1 MKDLTVKQN
10 EILDCIKKYISDHG
24 YPPTVREICKIKN
37 YSSPS
42 TVQKYIDVLIEKSF
56 IKKDK
61 IKNRSIELLVD
72 NEYLNKNTINV
83 PLLNKK
89 DFIELPISLV
99 HKNKEIYG
107 YIVIDDSLV
116 CNHIIKNDILII
128 EKSKSFSGND
138 IIVYMDNTDIVI
150 GKSSDSNK
158 NIIGKVI
165 GLYRKMWKNKGYPCF
180 YICCPFITF
189 ELEDLVAII
198 LSTNDSVSDV

>member
-42 TVQKYIDVLIEKSF
+42 TVQKYIDVLIEKGF
-56 IKKDK
+56 IRKDK

-83 PLLNKK
+83 PLLNKN

-107 YIVIDDSLV
+107 YIVSDDSLV

-165 GLYRKMWKNKGYPCF
+165 GLYRKMWKNKGYHCF
-180 YICCPFITF
+180 YICFPFITF
-189 ELEDLVAII
+189 ELWDLVAII
-198 LSTNDSVSDV
+198 LSTSVLASAI

>member
-42 TVQKYIDVLIEKSF
+42 TVQKYIDVLIEKGF

-72 NEYLNKNTINV
+72 NEYLNKSTINI
-83 PLLNKK
+83 PLLNKN

-107 YIVIDDSLV
+107 YIVSDDSLV
-116 CNHIIKNDILII
+116 CNHIINNDILII
-128 EKSKSFSGND
+128 ERSKYFSDND
-138 IIVYMDNTDIVI
+138 IIVYMDDVDIVL

-165 GLYRKMWKNKGYPCF
+165 GLYRKM
-180 YICCPFITF
+180 
-189 ELEDLVAII
+189 
-198 LSTNDSVSDV
+198 

>member
-42 TVQKYIDVLIEKSF
+42 TVQKYIDVLIEKGF

-72 NEYLNKNTINV
+72 NEYLNKSTINI
-83 PLLNKK
+83 PLLNKN

-107 YIVIDDSLV
+107 YIVSDDSLA
-116 CNHIIKNDILII
+116 CNHIMNNDILII
-128 EKSKSFSGND
+128 ERSKSFSDND
-138 IIVYMDNTDIVI
+138 IIVYMDDADIVI
-150 GKSSDSNK
+150 GKWSDSNK

-165 GLYRKMWKNKGYPCF
+165 GLYRKM
-180 YICCPFITF
+180 
-189 ELEDLVAII
+189 
-198 LSTNDSVSDV
+198 

>member
-42 TVQKYIDVLIEKSF
+42 TVQKYIDVLIEKGF

-72 NEYLNKNTINV
+72 NEYLNKNTINI
-83 PLLNKK
+83 PLLNKN

-107 YIVIDDSLV
+107 YIVSDDSLV
-116 CNHIIKNDILII
+116 CNHIINNDILII

-138 IIVYMDNTDIVI
+138 IIVYMDDADIVI
-150 GKSSDSNK
+150 GKLSDSNK

-165 GLYRKMWKNKGYPCF
+165 GLYRKM
-180 YICCPFITF
+180 
-189 ELEDLVAII
+189 
-198 LSTNDSVSDV
+198 

>member
-42 TVQKYIDVLIEKSF
+42 TVQKYIDVLIEKGF

-72 NEYLNKNTINV
+72 NEYLNKSTINI
-83 PLLNKK
+83 PLLNKN

-107 YIVIDDSLV
+107 YIVSDDSLV
-116 CNHIIKNDILII
+116 CNHIINNDILII
-128 EKSKSFSGND
+128 ERSKSFSDND
-138 IIVYMDNTDIVI
+138 IIVYMDDADIVI
-150 GKSSDSNK
+150 GKLSDSNK

-165 GLYRKMWKNKGYPCF
+165 GLYRKMWKNKGNPCF
-180 YICCPFITF
+180 YICFPFTT
-189 ELEDLVAII
+189 LLLYDLVAII
-198 LSTNDSVSDV
+198 LSTSVLASAI